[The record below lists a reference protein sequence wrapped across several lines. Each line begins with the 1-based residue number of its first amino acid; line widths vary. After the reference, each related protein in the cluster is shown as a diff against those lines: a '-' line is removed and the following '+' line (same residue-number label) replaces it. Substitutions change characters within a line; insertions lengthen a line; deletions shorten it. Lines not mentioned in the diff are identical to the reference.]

1 VNVPGNGLDAFEPE
15 ISAPPPTQ
23 VASSSLLEI
32 VSAYPEPEICPPAWR
47 TSPKEPFRP
56 RHFLAATLGAARA
69 VVLFPFVVLSWFVV
83 RIWWLIRLGLS
94 GVWRAITGTMQLIAD
109 AFFAIGRGIRAVAY
123 AIGRGIGNVTLVTV
137 RLLIGAVTAIAFAVR
152 TVTYGIGR
160 ALARGAAVLRSAAI
174 ASVRGTLDGIALTGT
189 LIARSAVAV
198 GALARATVRAI
209 WNTVVIA
216 PTRLLVRAVTASTR
230 AGRDGIY
237 SLGRALARGAAV
249 LRSAAIAS
257 VRGTLD
263 GIAFAGTLIAR
274 SAVAVAV
281 LPRASVR
288 AIWSTVV
295 IAPTRLLIRA
305 VTASARAGRDGIY
318 GFGRALARGAAVLR
332 SAAIASVRGTLDGIA
347 FAGTLIARSAVAVA
361 VLARASVRAIWSTVV
376 IAPTR
381 LLIRAVTASARSGRD
396 GIYGFGRALARGAA
410 VLRSAAIASVRGTLD
425 GIAVAGTLVARST
438 AAGAHGLHR
447 GSGAAGRGAAVALD
461 VSRAEFASFAHR
473 VREAKDRVTTRLGHD
488 GPPVLRMAVA
498 GIPSW
503 ARQARLAPVIA
514 AGFTVVAGI
523 SLGLT
528 MLLLS
533 QRDVQRVAAPAASAP
548 LPVAATVPV
557 VMVVAQ
563 SAPEPPARE
572 RPANRPA
579 DPTPLAE
586 AKRSL
591 SPAKVRDLW
600 SKTDT
605 RSLDRALTSLRSKTL
620 AFQRCEMRVTSDD
633 RAVAHCDEAGP
644 DSTAKRVAWTIDF
657 RRNDGHWL
665 IDDLSSTGPAPLN
678 P

>member
-347 FAGTLIARSAVAVA
+347 
-361 VLARASVRAIWSTVV
+361 
-376 IAPTR
+376 
-381 LLIRAVTASARSGRD
+381 
-396 GIYGFGRALARGAA
+396 
-410 VLRSAAIASVRGTLD
+410 
-425 GIAVAGTLVARST
+425 VAGTLVARST